1 MACKMKNS
9 IISKIIAGVL
19 ILGIL
24 IFLLFPFVVMIS
36 TSLKDLNEVGVWPP
50 KWIPS
55 KVNWS
60 NYSDVWE
67 GTISL
72 SNAFKNSIIVSLATM
87 LLCTIMG
94 CLGGYAVSRY
104 HFRGK
109 KIFLFLMIMTQMFS
123 AVILVAPMFNIV
135 KSLGLLDTYVALI
148 VPNTAFALPMT
159 TWLLAGYFDGVS
171 ESLEEAAM
179 MDGCSRIQ
187 AVRKVLVPIMAPGI
201 LTSGLF
207 AFIAAWNDLI
217 FVQRFTTKTEMR
229 TLTIALVN
237 YRGAFETY
245 WNKTM
250 AASVISVIPVFILFV
265 MIQKYLVKGLS
276 SGAVKE

>member
-1 MACKMKNS
+1 MNKKL
-9 IISKIIAGVL
+9 IGKIITFIL
-19 ILGIL
+19 ILGVL
-24 IFLLFPFVVMIS
+24 VFMLFPFAVMIS
-36 TSLKDLNEVGVWPP
+36 TSLKTNAEVRIWPP
-50 KWIPS
+50 TWIPETI
-55 KVNWS
+55 NWE
-60 NYSDVWE
+60 NYKDVWS
-67 GTISL
+67 GTVNL
-72 SNAFKNSIIVSLATM
+72 KTAFKNSIIVSLATM
-87 LLCTIMG
+87 LLCTVMG
-94 CLGGYAVSRY
+94 CLGAYGVSRY
-104 HFRGK
+104 KFKGK
-109 KIFLFLMIMTQMFS
+109 KAFMFLMIMTQMFS
-123 AVILVAPMFNIV
+123 AVILVAPMFQIV
-135 KSLGLLDTYVALI
+135 KSLGLLDTYIALI

-159 TWLLAGYFDGVS
+159 TWLLTGYFDGVS

-179 MDGCSRIQ
+179 MDGCSRVQ
-187 AVRKVLVPIMAPGI
+187 AIRKVLLPVMAPGI

-250 AASVISVIPVFILFV
+250 AASVISVIPVFILFLMV
-265 MIQKYLVKGLS
+265 QKYLVKGLS